1 MKYYDLVKES
11 INFLRHTII
20 TDINNNYNLFIMKMK
35 NYKKDNLGCTDVS
48 NYPKVTLEDIT
59 DPEKI
64 MLKGFYII

>member
-1 MKYYDLVKES
+1 
-11 INFLRHTII
+11 
-20 TDINNNYNLFIMKMK
+20 MKMK
-35 NYKKDNLGCTDVS
+35 NYKKDNLGSTDVS